1 MILNAKKRP
10 LIAVALLLTSLG
22 ITTSCIDNSYDLNK
36 DIDMTISA
44 GGEHLAIPVG
54 YTEKITLD
62 KIIEIEEGDDLQLV
76 DGEYHLLKGDDIEPS
91 TTKVEDVTIDEIKS
105 NIEKINISKDSSTS
119 SPQQRTSNENKYN
132 TDFEKTGKIEVT
144 AKRIDEA
151 VKEIGELEA
160 KDKVAFDIFINIE
173 GEFSIVKVTNLQI
186 ELPDFLVFADTQD
199 TEGIIIDKDNHKLS
213 FNDFILK
220 KNTTEEQ
227 GKFHLQLIAY
237 YFAEKAGTGQ
247 GLVVTNKEINE
258 TYDVKVSGTA
268 EVTLGTTT
276 PTVSSNDKLYIIPQ
290 IMIAEMNVQNV
301 TGVIQPKITPTN
313 TIVKLENLPDFLSD
327 NEVELEITNPTISFI
342 ANNPLETPIIL
353 NGEMLGKKADGSMIE
368 GSTVKIGNGSKD
380 GNKIQLNP
388 GNNIIILSRTGKSNQ
403 ENSSTVQNIQVSDI
417 NNLIKKIPD
426 EVNVTLNPVVK
437 NDDYYTVELK
447 EDGYTMEGNYD
458 IDIPLNFGSNL
469 KIVYDET
476 IDNFDLDLEDVDIKK
491 AILSINAVNTIPLA
505 MEIKN
510 ENVSALDANGNVIKD
525 IDVTVEG
532 TITESKDGKAEVS
545 STLNINLNETAEGAI
560 SKLDGLKLKVTA
572 VPGQATD
579 VQLLSTQWLQL
590 TDMKL
595 KIPNGIKVDLN

>member
-76 DGEYHLLKGDDIEPS
+76 DGEYHLLKKGNIDNATTEIGEVTVTGTTTIIEATEIAKVTAASADMEFIKDIDQVG
-91 TTKVEDVTIDEIKS
+91 T
-105 NIEKINISKDSSTS
+105 
-119 SPQQRTSNENKYN
+119 
-132 TDFEKTGKIEVT
+132 IEVS
-144 AKRIDEA
+144 AHDIDA
-151 VKEIGELEA
+151 AIKEIGTLKAASPTELTINLGITAGENMDF
-160 KDKVAFDIFINIE
+160 DKITFPDLKITFPSILDFEPYIGLSNNILDLNDLTINK
-173 GEFSIVKVTNLQI
+173 GEEKKISLQVKGYKFGNETPDGKKIIGNTLNINEEVKVEGKAAVYVKMNSSGTITFTPTI
-186 ELPDFLVFADTQD
+186 ELQ
-199 TEGIIIDKDNHKLS
+199 
-213 FNDFILK
+213 
-220 KNTTEEQ
+220 
-227 GKFHLQLIAY
+227 
-237 YFAEKAGTGQ
+237 
-247 GLVVTNKEINE
+247 
-258 TYDVKVSGTA
+258 
-268 EVTLGTTT
+268 
-276 PTVSSNDKLYIIPQ
+276 
-290 IMIAEMNVQNV
+290 EMDIQSV
-301 TGVIQPKITPTN
+301 TGVIQPIIEPTGSTVN
-313 TIVKLENLPDFLSD
+313 LENLPDFLED
-327 NEVELEITNPTISFI
+327 DATELDITNPIFTFI
-342 ANNPLETPIIL
+342 AKNPLEAPIVL
-353 NGEMLGKKADGSMIE
+353 NGTMQGEKNGSIIE
-368 GSTVKIGNGSKD
+368 GSTVILGRNGIDQQDIILEKGDNIIALSRLGTGGPEGSK
-380 GNKIQLNP
+380 
-388 GNNIIILSRTGKSNQ
+388 NIKVSN
-403 ENSSTVQNIQVSDI
+403 I
-417 NNLIKKIPD
+417 NDLIKKIPD
-426 EVNVTLNPVVK
+426 VVKVDLNPLVEYAT
-437 NDDYYTVELK
+437 YYTVDLTTS
-447 EDGYTMEGNYD
+447 YAMESNYD

-560 SKLDGLKLKVTA
+560 SKLDDLKLKVTA

>member
-62 KIIEIEEGDDLQLV
+62 KIIEIEEGDDLQVLEN
-76 DGEYHLLKGDDIEPS
+76 GEYHLLKSDNIDETNTSVNLVTVNDSENPINLIEVISNANYPS
-91 TTKVEDVTIDEIKS
+91 KIDVSVSDKESEGKIETEAHEIDNAVIEIGALTANTPTKLTLNFKIETTGNISYSDVTIENMTIIFPDFIQFKEGQNGLNGQTLTISGEVIPHGS
-105 NIEKINISKDSSTS
+105 NFTKDLYITKYVFGNKYGEGNKVQEENGDRIIRIENQKITVKTNVIVHEAQGSGSLNIS
-119 SPQQRTSNENKYN
+119 P
-132 TDFEKTGKIEVT
+132 T
-144 AKRIDEA
+144 A
-151 VKEIGELEA
+151 
-160 KDKVAFDIFINIE
+160 
-173 GEFSIVKVTNLQI
+173 
-186 ELPDFLVFADTQD
+186 
-199 TEGIIIDKDNHKLS
+199 
-213 FNDFILK
+213 ILAAMTV
-220 KNTTEEQ
+220 NN
-227 GKFHLQLIAY
+227 
-237 YFAEKAGTGQ
+237 
-247 GLVVTNKEINE
+247 V
-258 TYDVKVSGTA
+258 
-268 EVTLGTTT
+268 LGTIK
-276 PTVSSNDKLYIIPQ
+276 P
-290 IMIAEMNVQNV
+290 EMNVE
-301 TGVIQPKITPTN
+301 PTN
-313 TIVKLENLPDFLSD
+313 VELTNLPDFLQD
-327 NEVELEITNPTISFI
+327 DEVKLDITNPIFSFK
-342 ANNPLETPIIL
+342 ANNPLQTNIEMDGVMTGYKNGQVTKVVKIGSGNGGNPIIL
-353 NGEMLGKKADGSMIE
+353 KPSGDNQQTISLTRVATAIE
-368 GSTVKIGNGSKD
+368 GATNVVVPNLNDIIETMPDYITVDLEPTVKS
-380 GNKIQLNP
+380 
-388 GNNIIILSRTGKSNQ
+388 
-403 ENSSTVQNIQVSDI
+403 
-417 NNLIKKIPD
+417 
-426 EVNVTLNPVVK
+426 
-437 NDDYYTVELK
+437 DDYYNVELGQK
-447 EDGYTMEGNYD
+447 YILNSSYD
-458 IDIPLNFGSNL
+458 IDVPLNFGSNL

>member
-76 DGEYHLLKGDDIEPS
+76 DGEYHLLKKGNIDNATTEITEVRVTGTTTIIEATEIAKVTAASADMEFITDIDQVG
-91 TTKVEDVTIDEIKS
+91 T
-105 NIEKINISKDSSTS
+105 
-119 SPQQRTSNENKYN
+119 
-132 TDFEKTGKIEVT
+132 IEVS
-144 AKRIDEA
+144 AHDIDA
-151 VKEIGELEA
+151 AIKEIGALKAASPTELIINLGITAGENM
-160 KDKVAFDIFINIE
+160 DFDNITFTDLKITFPSILDFEPYIGLSNNILDLNDLTINK
-173 GEFSIVKVTNLQI
+173 GEEKKISLQVKGYKFGNETPDGKKIIGNTLNINEEVKV
-186 ELPDFLVFADTQD
+186 
-199 TEGIIIDKDNHKLS
+199 EG
-213 FNDFILK
+213 
-220 KNTTEEQ
+220 
-227 GKFHLQLIAY
+227 
-237 YFAEKAGTGQ
+237 KAT
-247 GLVVTNKEINE
+247 V
-258 TYDVKVSGTA
+258 DVKMGSSGTINF
-268 EVTLGTTT
+268 T
-276 PTVSSNDKLYIIPQ
+276 PTIKLQ
-290 IMIAEMNVQNV
+290 EMDIQSV
-301 TGVIQPKITPTN
+301 TGVIQPIIEPTGSTVN
-313 TIVKLENLPDFLSD
+313 LENLPDFLED
-327 NEVELEITNPTISFI
+327 DATELDITNPIFTFI
-342 ANNPLETPIIL
+342 AKNPLEAPIVL
-353 NGEMLGKKADGSMIE
+353 NGTMQGEKNGSIIE
-368 GSTVKIGNGSKD
+368 GSTVILGRNGIDQQDIILEKGDNIIALSRLGTGGPEGSK
-380 GNKIQLNP
+380 
-388 GNNIIILSRTGKSNQ
+388 NIKVSN
-403 ENSSTVQNIQVSDI
+403 I
-417 NNLIKKIPD
+417 NDLIKKIPD
-426 EVNVTLNPVVK
+426 VVKVDLNPLVEYAT
-437 NDDYYTVELK
+437 YYTVDLTTS
-447 EDGYTMEGNYD
+447 YAMESNYD